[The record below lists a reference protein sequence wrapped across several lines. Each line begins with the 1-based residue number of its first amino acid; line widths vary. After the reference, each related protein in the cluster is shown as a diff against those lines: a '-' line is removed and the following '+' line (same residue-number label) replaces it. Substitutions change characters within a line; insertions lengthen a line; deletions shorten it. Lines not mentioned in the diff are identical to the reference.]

1 MGAKHSPGQHP
12 LGQHVRVP
20 VLRELVMLGGGGVRV
35 EEQGEA
41 CVKGTCRGPCPCLP
55 EPLRKGVLGVARLW
69 SLPRASSR
77 CGTLQILITH
87 SQGAL
92 SRRSAGMARGRQ
104 DGLGLQ
110 RRHWLRNPISGY
122 P

>member
-1 MGAKHSPGQHP
+1 MG
-12 LGQHVRVP
+12 V
-20 VLRELVMLGGGGVRV
+20 GVRV

-41 CVKGTCRGPCPCLP
+41 LKGTCRGPYSCLP
-55 EPLRKGVLGVARLW
+55 EPLRKGVLGVARLR

-92 SRRSAGMARGRQ
+92 SRHSAGMARGRQ

-110 RRHWLRNPISGY
+110 RCHWLRNPISGY